1 MAKTYLS
8 IVNELLVE
16 INEPELTG
24 VSSAVGIQKQV
35 SNCVNRAY
43 FDIVDAVDNCGFIP
57 KNEENLNFMNDNF
70 ISINVM
76 YLFKFI
82 F

>member
-1 MAKTYLS
+1 MAKNYLS

-24 VSSAVGIQKQV
+24 VASAVGIQKQV

-43 FDIVDAVDNCGFIP
+43 FDIVDAVDNWAWLSTNTP
-57 KNEENLNFMNDNF
+57 QNEYYGNTFVETT
-70 ISINVM
+70 SGTRW
-76 YLFKFI
+76 
-82 F
+82 